1 MTKLPASRIQ
11 VLVAHSDP
19 LLALGLVTVLGQQ
32 PGIETVSSGAA
43 DVVLTDYAGGL
54 ALAGKRS
61 GGTPARILVLA
72 VQDREQEVRI
82 ALERGV
88 HGYLLAG
95 SRVDDLLE
103 GIRALAQGQRYL
115 SLAAAQRMADSM
127 TREHLTGRESDLLR
141 LLVQGCCNKTI
152 ARQLEIAVGTVKA
165 HVKDIMSKLQANSRT
180 RWSASRWRGGW
191 PQSLERMF
199 CRAGLRLPQGQAA
212 VVGAA
217 PSACC
222 GRAFAHRRVRS
233 TPLTSAPKISVVPL
247 A

>member
-11 VLVAHSDP
+11 VLVAHPDP
-19 LLALGLVTVLGQQ
+19 LLALGLVAALGQQ
-32 PGIETVSSGAA
+32 PGIEIVSSGAA

-54 ALAGKRS
+54 ALAGQRS
-61 GGTPARILVLA
+61 AGTPARILVLA
-72 VQDREQEVRI
+72 VQDREQEVRT

-127 TREHLTGRESDLLR
+127 TREHLTGRESDVLR

-165 HVKDIMSKLQANSRT
+165 HVKGIMSKLQANSRT
-180 RWSASRWRGGW
+180 QVVSIAMARG
-191 PQSLERMF
+191 L
-199 CRAGLRLPQGQAA
+199 AA
-212 VVGAA
+212 R
-217 PSACC
+217 P
-222 GRAFAHRRVRS
+222 
-233 TPLTSAPKISVVPL
+233 
-247 A
+247 

>member
-11 VLVAHSDP
+11 VLVAHPDP
-19 LLALGLVTVLGQQ
+19 LLALGLAAALGTQ
-32 PGIETVSSGAA
+32 PGIQVVAAGAA

-54 ALAGKRS
+54 ALAGTQPGR
-61 GGTPARILVLA
+61 TAARILVLA
-72 VQDREQEVRI
+72 AQDREQEVRT

-127 TREHLTGRESDLLR
+127 TREHLTGREADVLG

-165 HVKDIMSKLQANSRT
+165 HVKGIMSKLQASSRT
-180 RWSASRWRGGW
+180 QVVSIAMARG
-191 PQSLERMF
+191 L
-199 CRAGLRLPQGQAA
+199 AA
-212 VVGAA
+212 
-217 PSACC
+217 
-222 GRAFAHRRVRS
+222 RN
-233 TPLTSAPKISVVPL
+233 
-247 A
+247 

>member
-1 MTKLPASRIQ
+1 MNQLPVPRIQ
-11 VLVAHSDP
+11 VLVAHPDP
-19 LLALGLVTVLGQQ
+19 LLALGLAAALAPQ
-32 PGIETVSSGAA
+32 PGIALVPSGAA

-54 ALAGKRS
+54 AWAAAPAGRA
-61 GGTPARILVLA
+61 PARILVLA
-72 VQDREQEVRI
+72 AQDREQEVRT

-127 TREHLTGRESDLLR
+127 TREHLTGRESDVLG

-165 HVKDIMSKLQANSRT
+165 HVKGIMAKLQANSRT
-180 RWSASRWRGGW
+180 QVVSIAMARG
-191 PQSLERMF
+191 
-199 CRAGLRLPQGQAA
+199 
-212 VVGAA
+212 
-217 PSACC
+217 
-222 GRAFAHRRVRS
+222 
-233 TPLTSAPKISVVPL
+233 L
-247 A
+247 ATRP

>member
-11 VLVAHSDP
+11 VLVAHPDP
-19 LLALGLVTVLGQQ
+19 LLALGLVAALGQQ

-54 ALAGKRS
+54 ALAGQRS
-61 GGTPARILVLA
+61 AGTPARILVLA
-72 VQDREQEVRI
+72 VQDREQEVRT

-127 TREHLTGRESDLLR
+127 TREHLTGRESDVLR

-165 HVKDIMSKLQANSRT
+165 HVKGIMSKLQANSRT
-180 RWSASRWRGGW
+180 QVVSIAMARG
-191 PQSLERMF
+191 L
-199 CRAGLRLPQGQAA
+199 AA
-212 VVGAA
+212 R
-217 PSACC
+217 P
-222 GRAFAHRRVRS
+222 
-233 TPLTSAPKISVVPL
+233 
-247 A
+247 